1 MYYLITMVCWCLAI
15 ALNAQDDPCKYSSDK
30 DVPAPIGTR
39 DSIRF
44 SKNFKQELST
54 NFSRNVPLPD
64 HPPFYLLSLASMLTY
79 KLERENKGK
88 TSIFSIF
95 DELGWLFISDSISV
109 KNRDLTRVK
118 LEHNAA
124 KTSNATTML
133 LALIAESQKF
143 PSYKVSYAIPKSSDR
158 IIESAFMSPGVF
170 LVSVGFTKKLAE
182 IYKLDF
188 GLGACKFTWIARKDL
203 FTLIQ
208 IADQNSDTKHKRMQV
223 EGGLSFQASVDKSL
237 GHHLNWQNNT
247 LLFADLNNL
256 KIPDLE
262 LRNSLSWSPTKIL
275 KTSLQTVIFYNKDK
289 FPSCSWKGEFVIGV
303 MLEKVN

>member
-1 MYYLITMVCWCLAI
+1 MYYLITMVCWCLAV
-15 ALNAQDDPCKYSSDK
+15 ALNAQDDPCKYSSGK
-30 DVPAPIGTR
+30 EESVPIEMQ

-54 NFSRNVPLPD
+54 NLSRNASVPEQPT
-64 HPPFYLLSLASMLTY
+64 FYLLSLASMLTY

-88 TSIFSIF
+88 NASFSVF
-95 DELGWLFISDSISV
+95 DEMGWLFISDSISM

-118 LEHNAA
+118 LERSASNF
-124 KTSNATTML
+124 TSSTSSL

-143 PSYKVSYAIPKSSDR
+143 PSYKVTSAVQKSNDR

-208 IADQNSDTKHKRMQV
+208 IAEQNSDTKHKRMRV
-223 EGGLSFQASVDKSL
+223 EGGLSFQATVDKSL

-256 KIPDLE
+256 KTPDLE
-262 LRNSLSWSPTKIL
+262 LRNSLSWSPTKII
-275 KTSLQTVIFYNKDK
+275 KTSIQTVVFYNKDK

-303 MLEKVN
+303 LLEKLN